1 MGMQAGDS
9 NGRWGGE
16 GVEARVVME
25 MIINPSASEKMA
37 KGVLDTGGLAVVD
50 SVYAERRE
58 LSITGSDG
66 WYRAYGC
73 G

>member
-1 MGMQAGDS
+1 
-9 NGRWGGE
+9 
-16 GVEARVVME
+16 ME

-37 KGVLDTGGLAVVD
+37 KGGLDTGGVDVVD
-50 SVYAERRE
+50 VAHAKRRFVSVAR
-58 LSITGSDG
+58 SDG

>member
-1 MGMQAGDS
+1 MA
-9 NGRWGGE
+9 GRWRGGE
-16 GVEARVVME
+16 GVEAGVVME
-25 MIINPSASEKMA
+25 MIINPYASEKMA
-37 KGVLDTGGLAVVD
+37 KGGLDIGGLAVVD
-50 SVYAERRE
+50 GVYAERRE